1 MGLKPNMASVLIGRG
16 KCGNRDAH
24 GECLVKTEVETGV
37 MRLQAKECQGAPR
50 IVGTYQNTEQRP
62 LTDASLTPSEGAQSC

>member
-1 MGLKPNMASVLIGRG
+1 MAGVLIGRG

-37 MRLQAKECQGAPR
+37 MRLQAKEHQGLLASTR
-50 IVGTYQNTEQRP
+50 IQNRG
-62 LTDASLTPSEGAQSC
+62 L